1 MCVMRSR
8 GRPIRRLVA
17 HLHARTVHMHC
28 GLVLVTAEAV
38 VEATKVEVKMPTQ
51 KKPKTAGAAKR
62 PETKQ
67 DLVLRLLRRKTGAT
81 LAQMMEA
88 TDWQEHSV
96 RGFLSAVVRKK
107 LGLNLV
113 LEGEA
118 GKRRYRIIEG
128 KR

>member
-1 MCVMRSR
+1 
-8 GRPIRRLVA
+8 
-17 HLHARTVHMHC
+17 
-28 GLVLVTAEAV
+28 
-38 VEATKVEVKMPTQ
+38 MPKTN
-51 KKPKTAGAAKR
+51 KPKTAGAAKR

-81 LAQMMEA
+81 IAQMMEA

>member
-1 MCVMRSR
+1 
-8 GRPIRRLVA
+8 
-17 HLHARTVHMHC
+17 
-28 GLVLVTAEAV
+28 
-38 VEATKVEVKMPTQ
+38 MPTH

-81 LAQMMEA
+81 IPAIMEA
-88 TDWQEHSV
+88 TNWQEHSV

-113 LEGEA
+113 LQGEA
-118 GKRRYRIIEG
+118 GKRRYRIVDG
-128 KR
+128 GTRKGGQR